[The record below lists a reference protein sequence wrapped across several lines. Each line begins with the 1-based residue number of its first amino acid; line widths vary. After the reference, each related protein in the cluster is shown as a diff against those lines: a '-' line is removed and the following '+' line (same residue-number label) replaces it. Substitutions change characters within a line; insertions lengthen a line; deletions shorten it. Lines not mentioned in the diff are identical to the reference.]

1 MHTTR
6 QTWHAATVAGWAL
19 MSGWVCPGAQ
29 AADRPIEETYAEHT
43 RAVEAARAGQH
54 DEGLAILARL
64 LDEFPDDYPLN
75 RDFILISSWNDDC
88 EAVLAR
94 VEYVRS
100 QPQFEPYLVR
110 AVADC
115 AVKRARADDPD
126 AALAIL
132 ESLAARQPDDYA
144 LARDII
150 VIRTWKREC
159 SAAIER
165 YDNLTQRPP
174 PEPYFA
180 IAVADCLLLAERPKE
195 AAVLIDDALAQAP
208 DDEGL
213 LYARRKALGELPL
226 ATRDNPY
233 RELVFNLAS
242 DDSDQGVREWY
253 AGIEASMPV
262 ATDTRAYAR
271 YLATLS
277 SDAEL
282 RAGDMDRLGVGVRR
296 RFSRRWAGV
305 VEVAG
310 DIHRSGQGG
319 AAGEVIYEPDD
330 RWRLTV
336 GATSFAEDLPLRA
349 RAAGIDGRRADS
361 GLEFNSHDYVWY
373 GRVSV
378 NRYEFSDTNERSS
391 LYAALGYAFELL
403 PYREQRLYVEWY
415 QSRNTLDGAPYFNP
429 QRDRSVG
436 LIHRTDFVF
445 ESRFQ
450 RHVDSLYLNV
460 SLYDQ
465 DDFGAHS
472 KWAVTYEQDYHFDDF
487 NHFGWGLTYARNVYD
502 GAAEYETRAQL
513 RYVRRF

>member
-1 MHTTR
+1 MHKTR
-6 QTWHAATVAGWAL
+6 RTRRAFSVLSWAL
-19 MSGWVCPGAQ
+19 LICACPAAQ
-29 AADRPIEETYAEHT
+29 TADRRIEDTFPEHT
-43 RAVEAARAGQH
+43 RAVEAARAGQIA
-54 DEGLAILARL
+54 EGLQILARL
-64 LDEFPDDYPLN
+64 LEEFPDDYPLN
-75 RDFILISSWNDDC
+75 RDFILVSSWNDDC
-88 EAVLAR
+88 DAALAR
-94 VEYVRS
+94 FERVRAHS
-100 QPQFEPYLVR
+100 PFEPYLVR

-115 AVKRARADDPD
+115 AVKRARAEEPD
-126 AALAIL
+126 AALDVL
-132 ESLAARQPDDYA
+132 EALAARAPADYA

-159 SAAIER
+159 NAALAR
-165 YDNLTQRPP
+165 YDSLSQRPA

-180 IAVADCLLLAERPKE
+180 IADCLLLAERTQE
-195 AAVLIDDALAQAP
+195 AAVLIEDALAQAP
-208 DDEGL
+208 DDERL

-226 ATRDNPY
+226 GTRDNPY
-233 RELVFNLAS
+233 RELVFDLAS

-253 AGIEASMPV
+253 ARVEASMPV

-271 YLATLS
+271 YLTTLS
-277 SDAEL
+277 NDAAL
-282 RAGDMDRLGVGVRR
+282 GDGDMDRLGIGLRH
-296 RFSRRWAGV
+296 RFSRRWAGA
-305 VEVAG
+305 VEVSS
-310 DIHRSGQGG
+310 DIHRSDEGG
-319 AAGEVIYEPDD
+319 AAGEVVYQPDD
-330 RWRLTV
+330 RWRMTV
-336 GATSFAEDLPLRA
+336 GATSFAEDMPLRA
-349 RAAGIDGRRADS
+349 RAAGVDGRRADS
-361 GLEFNSHDYVWY
+361 GLEFNSHDFVWY

-391 LYAALGYAFELL
+391 LYAALGYAFEFL
-403 PYREQRLYVEWY
+403 PYREQRLYAEWY

-429 QRDRSVG
+429 QRDRSLG

-487 NHFGWGLTYARNVYD
+487 NHLGWGVTYARNVYD

-513 RYVRRF
+513 RYLRRF